1 MLNWV
6 TLKFY
11 KTISTYKSFLK
22 LKKVIVIALKA
33 YLSDL
38 AIYIAS
44 VTFFM
49 KLNFG
54 TMPCR
59 SQAEP
64 ARENKL
70 LQPTACHIAGL

>member
-44 VTFFM
+44 VTFFYEIEFWHNA
-49 KLNFG
+49 LQVTG
-54 TMPCR
+54 RT
-59 SQAEP
+59 SQ
-64 ARENKL
+64 RK
-70 LQPTACHIAGL
+70 